1 MSRKIA
7 TATSDDYFSSRTDGP
22 RWQTGVAVP
31 APLTLFTCR
40 VAQEWIDYNDHMTD
54 SAFLWAFGEAYDA
67 FYRYIGVDEAYRA
80 SGNSFF
86 TAEVHMNYLGQAV
99 KNDPL
104 RFTLQLLDFDH
115 KRIHFFQEMFNAES
129 GKLLSTHE
137 HMLIHVDLT
146 IGRSSPIQPQ
156 IYQALSAI
164 YSSHQSLPRPANAGR
179 HMQIKKK

>member
-1 MSRKIA
+1 MSKIA
-7 TATSDDYFSSRTDGP
+7 SASTDDYFSSRTGDP
-22 RWQTGVAVP
+22 HWQTGAEVA
-31 APLTLFTCR
+31 APLALFACK
-40 VAQEWIDYNDHMTD
+40 VADDWIDYNDHMTD

-86 TAEVHMNYLGQAV
+86 SAEVHINYFGQAI

-115 KRIHFFQEMFNAES
+115 KRVHFFQQMFNTDS

-137 HMLIHVDLT
+137 HMLIHVDLA
-146 IGRSSPIQPQ
+146 IGRSSPMQPP
-156 IYQALSAI
+156 IYEAVSAI
-164 YSSHQSLPRPANAGR
+164 YETHQHLPRPEQVGKQMGIR
-179 HMQIKKK
+179 R

>member
-1 MSRKIA
+1 MSKA
-7 TATSDDYFSSRTDGP
+7 ASAPTDDYFSSRTFP
-22 RWQTGVAVP
+22 RWQAGNVVA
-31 APLTLFTCR
+31 APLELFACS
-40 VAQEWIDYNDHMTD
+40 VADDWIDYNDHMTD

-86 TAEVHMNYLGQAV
+86 SAEVHMNYLGQAM
-99 KNDPL
+99 KDDPL

-115 KRIHFFQEMFNAES
+115 KRVHFFQQMFNADS

-146 IGRSSPIQPQ
+146 IGRSSPMQPRVHT
-156 IYQALSAI
+156 AVSAI
-164 YSSHQSLPRPANAGR
+164 YERHKLLPRPANAGR
-179 HMQIKKK
+179 QMQIRKK